1 MTERGDPED
10 KIPASEQDAF
20 AEPSMAERV
29 QFWQEQDRIN
39 RELIPRVIKSHEQL
53 TKHIEL
59 HEDGDPISR
68 AQIAELEARLAAVER
83 EGDSGDLAR
92 WLPYTATGLAVVALV
107 VAIGAQL

>member
-10 KIPASEQDAF
+10 KILASEQNAL

-29 QFWQEQDRIN
+29 RFWQEQDRIN

-59 HEDGDPISR
+59 HEDGVPVSR
-68 AQIAELEARLAAVER
+68 AKFTELEERLAVVEQK
-83 EGDSGDLAR
+83 GDSGDLAR
-92 WLPYTATGLAVVALV
+92 WLPYAATGLAVVALV